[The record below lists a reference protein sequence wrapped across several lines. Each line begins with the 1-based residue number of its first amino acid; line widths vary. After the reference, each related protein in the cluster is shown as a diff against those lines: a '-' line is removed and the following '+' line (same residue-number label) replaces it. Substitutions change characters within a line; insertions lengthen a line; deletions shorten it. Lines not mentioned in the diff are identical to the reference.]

1 MNIDLGY
8 RFQIIIPFNILQA
21 IKTRFA
27 STLDSKEALLAAV
40 TIPKFKLRWLRDEA
54 KRQAAKCLLTAECRA
69 LGHPLQEELPPA
81 PVSGGED
88 ESDFFSFIEDKE
100 NSNPMET
107 EIADY
112 LKSGVEIET
121 LNKFPTIKALFLRFN
136 TPTPSSAPVE
146 RLFSL
151 GSLVLT
157 PKRNRLSDKRFEHL
171 LLLRFNHYFGDE

>member
-1 MNIDLGY
+1 M
-8 RFQIIIPFNILQA
+8 QA

-40 TIPKFKLRWLRDEA
+40 TIPKFKLRWLRGEA
-54 KRQAAKCLLTAECRA
+54 KKDTAKCMLAAECRA
-69 LGHPLQEELPPA
+69 QGHPLPEELPPA

-88 ESDFFSFIEDKE
+88 ESNFFSFTDDKE
-100 NSNPMET
+100 DSNSVET

-112 LKSGVEIET
+112 LKSGVEIDT

-136 TPTPSSAPVE
+136 TPTPSSAPGE

-151 GSLVLT
+151 S
-157 PKRNRLSDKRFEHL
+157 
-171 LLLRFNHYFGDE
+171 